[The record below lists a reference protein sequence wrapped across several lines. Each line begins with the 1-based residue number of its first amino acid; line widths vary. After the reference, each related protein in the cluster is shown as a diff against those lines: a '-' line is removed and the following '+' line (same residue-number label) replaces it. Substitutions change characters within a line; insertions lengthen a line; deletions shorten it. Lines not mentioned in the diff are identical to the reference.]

1 MCSDRVP
8 SLKFQMSCL
17 FLLTLLHPR
26 VQIWPPHSNSFLAC
40 YIYSL
45 LQEFLCEAEVCVEAA
60 ILELLG
66 CDIKK
71 AWFALFAKSS
81 RKSTFCTFYLQLIL
95 VFIGSRGILH
105 DNRTET
111 YYKMGLKK
119 KLVFYHFPGTCFI
132 V

>member
-8 SLKFQMSCL
+8 SLKFQMACL

-26 VQIWPPHSNSFLAC
+26 VQIWPPNSNSFLAC

-45 LQEFLCEAEVCVEAA
+45 LQESLCEAEVCVEAA

-119 KLVFYHFPGTCFI
+119 KLVFYHLPGKCFI

>member
-8 SLKFQMSCL
+8 SPKFQMSCL

-26 VQIWPPHSNSFLAC
+26 VQIWPPHSNSFLAR
-40 YIYSL
+40 YICSR
-45 LQEFLCEAEVCVEAA
+45 LQKSLCEAELCVEAA
-60 ILELLG
+60 ILELIG
-66 CDIKK
+66 CGIKK

-81 RKSTFCTFYLQLIL
+81 RKSTFCAFYLQLIL

-105 DNRTET
+105 DNPIQT

-119 KLVFYHFPGTCFI
+119 NLVFYHFPGKCFI

>member
-8 SLKFQMSCL
+8 SPKFQMSCL
-17 FLLTLLHPR
+17 FLLTLLNPR
-26 VQIWPPHSNSFLAC
+26 VQIWPPHSNSFLARYIC
-40 YIYSL
+40 YR
-45 LQEFLCEAEVCVEAA
+45 LQKSLCEAELCVEAA
-60 ILELLG
+60 ILELIG
-66 CDIKK
+66 CGIKK

-81 RKSTFCTFYLQLIL
+81 RKSTFCAFYLQLIL

-105 DNRTET
+105 DNPIET

-119 KLVFYHFPGTCFI
+119 NLVFYHFPGKCFI